1 MNEDRKRIL
10 EMVAQGKIT
19 PDEAAKLLEA
29 VEASAELPERTA
41 VGTSRFIRIAVD
53 SADSG
58 KVNVNIPVGLVKMV
72 MKLLPKDAQ
81 AELKQNNIELDDII
95 RLVQEG
101 ASGKLVEVDSEDA
114 KVQIFV
120 D

>member
-1 MNEDRKRIL
+1 MNEERKRIL

-19 PDEAAKLLEA
+19 PDEAVKLLDA
-29 VEASAELPERTA
+29 LEASAEPPVQA
-41 VGTSRFIRIAVD
+41 GGGTSRFIRIVVD
-53 SADSG
+53 AADYG
-58 KVNVNIPVGLVKMV
+58 KVNVNIPVGLINMV

-81 AELKQNNIELDDII
+81 AELKRNNIELDDII
-95 RLVQEG
+95 RMVQEG